1 MNVAVVRNR
10 SREGVIA
17 RAGRPSP
24 ETYGRKSVQR
34 VLDALRAG
42 GHEVECL
49 EADKTM
55 LAELERFLPADPI
68 TGGPTGLV
76 LNMAYGIQGDARY
89 THAPAMLEMA
99 GVPYTGATPLGHAV
113 SLDKV
118 VAKVLMRDAGV
129 PTPAWT
135 VMSGPGE
142 PLGHLRFPLIVK
154 PRHESTSCGLQLV
167 TTRGGVD
174 AAVAATVAGYRQE
187 ALVEE
192 YVDGRE
198 LCVGLLG
205 NDPPAVL
212 PAVELDFS
220 DRPMRLVTFED
231 KYHRTFD
238 EPGKLCP
245 APLDRAL
252 LAEVE
257 AIAVAT
263 FEACHCRDYARVD
276 LRLDADG
283 RPYVLEINSM
293 ASLGAGG
300 SFVRAAEEAGLPF
313 DALVNRIVD
322 IAWERADRS
331 GDAPPRNAPA
341 PVAQLQGSVY
351 SLDVERARIASRTP
365 SLIPSPEAPMPPNGV
380 SSVR

>member
-10 SREGVIA
+10 SRAGVIA
-17 RAGRPSP
+17 RLGRPSP

-42 GHEVECL
+42 GHRVACL

-55 LAELERFLPADPI
+55 LSELERFLSLDPLDPAPS
-68 TGGPTGLV
+68 GLV
-76 LNMAYGIQGDARY
+76 LNMGYGIQGEARY
-89 THAPAMLEMA
+89 THVPAMLEMA

-129 PTPAWT
+129 PTPAFR
-135 VMSGPGE
+135 VMARPGE
-142 PLGHLRFPLIVK
+142 PLGGLRFPLVVK
-154 PRHESTSCGLQLV
+154 PRHESTSHGLQFV
-167 TTRGGVD
+167 TTRGGLD
-174 AAVAATVAGYRQE
+174 AAVAATVVAHRQE

-212 PAVELDFS
+212 PPVELDFS
-220 DRPMRLVTFED
+220 GRALRLVTIDD
-231 KYHRTFD
+231 KYHRALD
-238 EPGKLCP
+238 EPAKVCP
-245 APLDRAL
+245 ARLPAAT

-276 LRLDADG
+276 IRLDADG
-283 RPYVLEINSM
+283 RPFVLEINSM

-300 SFVRAAEEAGLPF
+300 SFVRAAEVAGLTF
-313 DALVNRIVD
+313 DALVNRIV
-322 IAWERADRS
+322 A
-331 GDAPPRNAPA
+331 
-341 PVAQLQGSVY
+341 
-351 SLDVERARIASRTP
+351 IASQRSWP
-365 SLIPSPEAPMPPNGV
+365 SALGADAERPRGDRHLELAAAAPE
-380 SSVR
+380 RL